1 MLPFE
6 TVDTA
11 IAMVD
16 IFRLNRVT
24 EDYLCP
30 PEANVYGIDFT
41 RSKMIFITLITIVT
55 FNTIINDHRY
65 KQSFLNF
72 FKIDIAIPLLLI
84 IIIKTNLTR
93 FKIRDIT
100 SSTTLFEI
108 AKPANTGED
117 EDNEE
122 DGEEVDPNAGR
133 FVRYQFTPQVGRCFL
148 KLYSSKC
155 IFYGRGYWLL

>member
-1 MLPFE
+1 M
-6 TVDTA
+6 
-11 IAMVD
+11 
-16 IFRLNRVT
+16 
-24 EDYLCP
+24 
-30 PEANVYGIDFT
+30 
-41 RSKMIFITLITIVT
+41 
-55 FNTIINDHRY
+55 INDHRY

-72 FKIDIAIPLLLI
+72 FKLDIAILLLL

-133 FVRYQFTPQVGRCFL
+133 FVRYQFTPQVGRCFS

>member
-1 MLPFE
+1 M
-6 TVDTA
+6 
-11 IAMVD
+11 
-16 IFRLNRVT
+16 
-24 EDYLCP
+24 
-30 PEANVYGIDFT
+30 
-41 RSKMIFITLITIVT
+41 
-55 FNTIINDHRY
+55 INDHRY

-72 FKIDIAIPLLLI
+72 FKLDIATLLLL

-108 AKPANTGED
+108 AKPASTGED

-133 FVRYQFTPQVGRCFL
+133 FVRYQFTPQVGRCFS